1 MRFEHNGVRHL
12 LPCVTGPDIEQAG
25 TPSSDQHCCHVHRE
39 AGSWQAGWPRAT
51 LPCRGSPGG
60 ERLPDPRCGFSSQV
74 PSPRTAAG
82 KHHADAQHRHVVR
95 GSGHFQGLGGGQSRG
110 SWWSHGSRQGQQW
123 GWSLARPLAPR
134 PPPGTPRRRV
144 SRPRHPRVPG
154 TAGLPSWVTQRGLL
168 GSGRGAQAENLWSQ
182 AHPVTTSP
190 QLCPCPREPSTPD
203 GSRAPGGA

>member
-95 GSGHFQGLGGGQSRG
+95 GSGHFQGLGGGAVPWELVVPWEPAGAAVGMESCQALSSQASAWDPKKTCEPASASTRPWHCRPALVG
-110 SWWSHGSRQGQQW
+110 HPEGPAGIRSW
-123 GWSLARPLAPR
+123 
-134 PPPGTPRRRV
+134 
-144 SRPRHPRVPG
+144 
-154 TAGLPSWVTQRGLL
+154 
-168 GSGRGAQAENLWSQ
+168 GSGRE
-182 AHPVTTSP
+182 PVVTSS
-190 QLCPCPREPSTPD
+190 PRHDLPPALPLS
-203 GSRAPGGA
+203 S